1 MKAILIAITLVIG
14 YIIYRSKG
22 ITRFYY
28 FVLGICLMSMNIVI
42 IPDTPLY
49 SHSLFILSY
58 VASLIHHNEFKLEY
72 KRFPFKTIFIY
83 LLIVNFLI
91 GFLDSRL
98 SIVSQISR
106 AIVNYLSTVF
116 CLFVGYSSLK
126 STHDWNLICKKC
138 IPIFTIMAIYGL
150 YTWGLQ
156 SNPYNDIIHTTF
168 GSTDI
173 WKNVQERGYRVYST
187 MNNPIPYGAVMGLA
201 TLYIG
206 TNRFL
211 IKDITTKI
219 SVILFLINMLFTY
232 SRSAIVGFCIAII
245 IFFILKNK
253 NPLKLVKVILTA
265 SLFLTILYINIP
277 SIKNV
282 FDLIL
287 DIFLTGGNNAKGSN
301 IELKGLQLE
310 TSIKYFLNA
319 PFFGNGFRYFQE
331 ELASGKMVNYDNS
344 LAGLEGYFF
353 VMLVENGIFM
363 IIGIITL
370 FTTLIWYPIRS
381 LKIGYICYLSIALT
395 IYFAFFI
402 YITGIY
408 GNIYIYFMTF
418 LGLTIKY
425 IQIKN
430 KIYTDSLSN
439 ITKRTTK
446 STISNL

>member
-1 MKAILIAITLVIG
+1 MKAILIVITLVIG
-14 YIIYRSKG
+14 YVIYRNKG

-28 FVLGICLMSMNIVI
+28 FVFGICLMSMNIVI

-72 KRFPFKTIFIY
+72 KRFPFKSIFIY

-91 GFLDSRL
+91 GILDSRL

-126 STHDWNLICKKC
+126 STRDWNLICKKC
-138 IPIFTIMAIYGL
+138 APIFTIMAIYGL
-150 YTWGLQ
+150 CTWVLQ
-156 SNPYNDIIHTTF
+156 SNPYNDIVHASF

-206 TNRFL
+206 TNRLL
-211 IKDITTKI
+211 IKNSLIKI
-219 SVILFLINMLFTY
+219 IVSLCFVNILFTY
-232 SRSAIVGFCIAII
+232 SRSAIVGFCIAVIV
-245 IFFILKNK
+245 FLILNNK
-253 NPLKLVKVILTA
+253 NPLKLFKIILTA
-265 SLFLTILYINIP
+265 SVVLTILYFSMP
-277 SIKNV
+277 SISNV
-282 FDLIL
+282 FDLIF
-287 DIFLTGGNNAKGSN
+287 DVFLTGGNNAKGSN
-301 IELKGLQLE
+301 IELKGLQLD

-331 ELASGKMVNYDNS
+331 ELASGKTVSYDGS

-363 IIGIITL
+363 ISGMIT
-370 FTTLIWYPIRS
+370 FFAMLIWYPIKRI
-381 LKIGYICYLSIALT
+381 KIGYVCYLSIALT
-395 IYFAFFI
+395 IFFIFFI
-402 YITGIY
+402 YITGTY
-408 GNIYIYFMTF
+408 GNIYVYFMTF
-418 LGLTIKY
+418 IGITIKY
-425 IQIKN
+425 IQIKDCIN
-430 KIYTDSLSN
+430 LALPAHKTMRSSN
-439 ITKRTTK
+439 Q
-446 STISNL
+446 

>member
-22 ITRFYY
+22 VTRFYY

-58 VASLIHHNEFKLEY
+58 VASLINHNEFKLEY
-72 KRFPFKTIFIY
+72 KRFPFKAIFIY

-98 SIVSQISR
+98 SIISQISR
-106 AIVNYLSTVF
+106 AIVNYLTTVF

-126 STHDWNLICKKC
+126 STRDWNLICKKC

-150 YTWGLQ
+150 CTWVLQ
-156 SNPYNDIIHTTF
+156 SNPYNDIVHASF

-201 TLYIG
+201 ALYIG
-206 TNRFL
+206 TNRLL
-211 IKDITTKI
+211 IKNSLIKI
-219 SVILFLINMLFTY
+219 IVSLFFVNMLFTY
-232 SRSAIVGFCIAII
+232 SRSAIVGFCIALIV
-245 IFFILKNK
+245 FLILKNK
-253 NPLKLVKVILTA
+253 NPLKLFKITLFIFLVLT
-265 SLFLTILYINIP
+265 TLYFIIP
-277 SIKNV
+277 SIRNV
-282 FDLIL
+282 FDLIF
-287 DIFLTGGNNAKGSN
+287 DIFLTGGNNVRGSN
-301 IELKGLQLE
+301 IELKSLQLE

-331 ELASGKMVNYDNS
+331 ELLSGKVANYDNS
-344 LAGLEGYFF
+344 LAGLEGYLF

-363 IIGIITL
+363 ILGMIT
-370 FTTLIWYPIRS
+370 FFAMLIWYPIKRI
-381 LKIGYICYLSIALT
+381 KVGYVCYLSIALT
-395 IYFAFFI
+395 IFFIFFI
-402 YITGIY
+402 YITGTY
-408 GNIYIYFMTF
+408 GNIYVYFMTF
-418 LGLTIKY
+418 IGITI
-425 IQIKN
+425 
-430 KIYTDSLSN
+430 
-439 ITKRTTK
+439 
-446 STISNL
+446 TIVR

>member
-22 ITRFYY
+22 VTRFYY

-58 VASLIHHNEFKLEY
+58 VASLINHNEFKLEY
-72 KRFPFKTIFIY
+72 KRFPFKAIFIY

-98 SIVSQISR
+98 SIISQISR
-106 AIVNYLSTVF
+106 AIVNYLTTVF

-126 STHDWNLICKKC
+126 STRDWNLICKKC

-150 YTWGLQ
+150 CTWVLQ
-156 SNPYNDIIHTTF
+156 SNPYNDVVHASF

-201 TLYIG
+201 ALYIG
-206 TNRFL
+206 TNRLL
-211 IKDITTKI
+211 IKNSLIKI
-219 SVILFLINMLFTY
+219 IVSLFFVNMLFTY
-232 SRSAIVGFCIAII
+232 SRSAIVGFCIALIV
-245 IFFILKNK
+245 FLILKNK
-253 NPLKLVKVILTA
+253 NPLKLFKITLFIFLVLT
-265 SLFLTILYINIP
+265 TLYFIIP
-277 SIKNV
+277 SIRNV
-282 FDLIL
+282 FDLIF
-287 DIFLTGGNNAKGSN
+287 DIFLTGGNNVRGSN
-301 IELKGLQLE
+301 IELKSLQLE

-331 ELASGKMVNYDNS
+331 ELLSGKVANYDNS
-344 LAGLEGYFF
+344 LAGLEGYLF

-363 IIGIITL
+363 ILGMIT
-370 FTTLIWYPIRS
+370 FFAMLIWYPIKRI
-381 LKIGYICYLSIALT
+381 KVGYVCYLSITLT
-395 IYFAFFI
+395 IFFIFFI
-402 YITGIY
+402 YITGTY

-430 KIYTDSLSN
+430 RIYTYSLSN
-439 ITKRTTK
+439 ITKRFTK
-446 STISNL
+446 S

>member
-22 ITRFYY
+22 VTRFYY

-58 VASLIHHNEFKLEY
+58 VASLINHNEFKLEY
-72 KRFPFKTIFIY
+72 KRFPFKAIFIY

-98 SIVSQISR
+98 SIISQISR
-106 AIVNYLSTVF
+106 AIVNYLTTVF

-126 STHDWNLICKKC
+126 STRDWNLICKKC

-150 YTWGLQ
+150 CTWVLQ
-156 SNPYNDIIHTTF
+156 SNPYNDIVHASF

-201 TLYIG
+201 ALYIG
-206 TNRFL
+206 TNRLL
-211 IKDITTKI
+211 IKNSLIKI
-219 SVILFLINMLFTY
+219 IVSLFFVNMLFTY
-232 SRSAIVGFCIAII
+232 SRSAIVGFCIALIV
-245 IFFILKNK
+245 FLILKNK
-253 NPLKLVKVILTA
+253 NPLKLFKITLFIFLVLT
-265 SLFLTILYINIP
+265 TLYFIIP
-277 SIKNV
+277 SIRNV
-282 FDLIL
+282 FDLIF
-287 DIFLTGGNNAKGSN
+287 DIFLTGGNNVRGSN
-301 IELKGLQLE
+301 IELKSLQLE

-331 ELASGKMVNYDNS
+331 ELLSGKVANYDNS
-344 LAGLEGYFF
+344 LAGLEGYLF

-363 IIGIITL
+363 ILGMIT
-370 FTTLIWYPIRS
+370 FFAMLIWYPIKRI
-381 LKIGYICYLSIALT
+381 KVGYVCYLSIALT
-395 IYFAFFI
+395 IFFIFFI
-402 YITGIY
+402 YITGTY
-408 GNIYIYFMTF
+408 GNIYVYFMTF
-418 LGLTIKY
+418 IGITIKY
-425 IQIKN
+425 IQIKDCIN
-430 KIYTDSLSN
+430 LALPAHKTMRSSN
-439 ITKRTTK
+439 Q
-446 STISNL
+446 

>member
-14 YIIYRSKG
+14 YVIYRNKG
-22 ITRFYY
+22 VTRFYY

-58 VASLIHHNEFKLEY
+58 VASLIHHDEFKLEY
-72 KRFPFKTIFIY
+72 KLFPFKTIFIY

-106 AIVNYLSTVF
+106 AIVNYLTTVF

-126 STHDWNLICKKC
+126 STRDWNLICKKC

-150 YTWGLQ
+150 CTWVLQ
-156 SNPYNDIIHTTF
+156 SNPYNDIVHASF

-206 TNRFL
+206 TNRSLINNTL
-211 IKDITTKI
+211 IKII
-219 SVILFLINMLFTY
+219 VSLFFVNILFTY
-232 SRSAIVGFCIAII
+232 SRSAIVGFCIAIVV
-245 IFFILKNK
+245 FFILKNK
-253 NPLKLVKVILTA
+253 NPLKLFKIT
-265 SLFLTILYINIP
+265 LFTFAILTILYFIIP
-277 SIKNV
+277 SIRNV
-282 FDLIL
+282 FDLIF
-287 DIFLTGGNNAKGSN
+287 DIFLTGGNNVKGSN
-301 IELKGLQLE
+301 IELKELQLN

-331 ELASGKMVNYDNS
+331 ELLSGKAVNYDNS

-353 VMLVENGIFM
+353 VMLVENGIYM
-363 IIGIITL
+363 ILGMVTFFAML
-370 FTTLIWYPIRS
+370 LWYP
-381 LKIGYICYLSIALT
+381 LKRKSVGYISYLSIAAT
-395 IYFAFFI
+395 IFFIFFI

-408 GNIYIYFMTF
+408 GNIFIYFMTF
-418 LGLTIKY
+418 IGLSIKY
-425 IQIKN
+425 IQIKSKE
-430 KIYTDSLSN
+430 KIKQSHKYKQLY
-439 ITKRTTK
+439 
-446 STISNL
+446 